1 MTPTRTLA
9 QPRFARGAL
18 LAFAGLTA
26 FSVAACGTHGDTNAA
41 STRSSAPTTSSS
53 APHGE
58 HNEKGHVSG
67 LIVSVSG
74 NSVEVTKQ
82 NGNATVSF
90 GQSTKV
96 SEIFAAQ
103 LSDVTAGSCIAAM
116 TPPDSNPPT
125 ARRVMMWPSADGSCV
140 REHPKEQQSTSPAPT
155 SGKRPEHEGIRGTV
169 ASVSGN
175 AITVTGTDPNGTA
188 TGPTTVTVNNDT
200 TYAKRAPVDQNAIA
214 TGKCMAAHG
223 TDDASGN
230 LQATSITLRAA
241 RDGSCDGGG
250 HEGHHQR

>member
-41 STRSSAPTTSSS
+41 STRSSAPTTSS
-53 APHGE
+53 ATHGE

-67 LIVSVSG
+67 LIASVSG
-74 NSVEVTKQ
+74 NTVEVTTQ

-96 SEIFAAQ
+96 SEISAAQ

-140 REHPKEQQSTSPAPT
+140 REHPREQQSTSPAPG

-175 AITVTGTDPNGTA
+175 TITVTGTDPNGTA
-188 TGPTTVTVNNDT
+188 P
-200 TYAKRAPVDQNAIA
+200 APPP
-214 TGKCMAAHG
+214 
-223 TDDASGN
+223 
-230 LQATSITLRAA
+230 
-241 RDGSCDGGG
+241 
-250 HEGHHQR
+250 

>member
-1 MTPTRTLA
+1 MTPTQTLA

-175 AITVTGTDPNGTA
+175 
-188 TGPTTVTVNNDT
+188 
-200 TYAKRAPVDQNAIA
+200 
-214 TGKCMAAHG
+214 
-223 TDDASGN
+223 
-230 LQATSITLRAA
+230 
-241 RDGSCDGGG
+241 
-250 HEGHHQR
+250 